1 MKAFDKPA
9 LSTAE
14 QVDLLLSR
22 GMQVVQPQRAAKV
35 LQHINYYRLRAYW
48 LAFEVHSQTE
58 RNHRFADGTD
68 FDLVVAIYNFD
79 RELRL
84 LVLDAVERF
93 EISLRTR
100 LSNELTL
107 RYGPFAHEDGSRFTR
122 QAVWQTGLDELRR
135 EYNRSR
141 ETFAEHYRTEY
152 PQLTTPP
159 LWVVSELM
167 SIGHLSRWVQNIA
180 SPKDRQAIANAYG
193 LDEKVLVSFAH
204 HLTVVRNHC
213 AHHGRVWNR
222 KFSMTMLIPGKKP
235 AGLAAVFNTQD
246 IRRIYN
252 SLAMLAYLT
261 RQLDPR
267 TQWPERVKALINGCP
282 FINPH
287 HMGFP
292 EHWQTLSVWREN
304 ETT

>member
-58 RNHRFADGTD
+58 RNHHFVNGTD

-107 RYGPFAHEDGSRFTR
+107 RYGPFAHENGSCFTR

-135 EYNRSR
+135 FNQR
-141 ETFAEHYRTEY
+141 
-152 PQLTTPP
+152 
-159 LWVVSELM
+159 
-167 SIGHLSRWVQNIA
+167 
-180 SPKDRQAIANAYG
+180 KG
-193 LDEKVLVSFAH
+193 LDKVQH
-204 HLTVVRNHC
+204 R
-213 AHHGRVWNR
+213 RVTW
-222 KFSMTMLIPGKKP
+222 
-235 AGLAAVFNTQD
+235 
-246 IRRIYN
+246 
-252 SLAMLAYLT
+252 
-261 RQLDPR
+261 RQLQR
-267 TQWPERVKALINGCP
+267 KK
-282 FINPH
+282 
-287 HMGFP
+287 
-292 EHWQTLSVWREN
+292 
-304 ETT
+304 

>member
-58 RNHRFADGTD
+58 RNHHFVNGTD

-107 RYGPFAHEDGSRFTR
+107 RYGPFAHEDGSCFTR

-135 EYNRSR
+135 EYKRSR

-152 PQLTTPP
+152 
-159 LWVVSELM
+159 
-167 SIGHLSRWVQNIA
+167 
-180 SPKDRQAIANAYG
+180 
-193 LDEKVLVSFAH
+193 
-204 HLTVVRNHC
+204 
-213 AHHGRVWNR
+213 
-222 KFSMTMLIPGKKP
+222 
-235 AGLAAVFNTQD
+235 
-246 IRRIYN
+246 
-252 SLAMLAYLT
+252 
-261 RQLDPR
+261 
-267 TQWPERVKALINGCP
+267 
-282 FINPH
+282 PH

-292 EHWQTLSVWREN
+292 EHWQTLSVWQEN